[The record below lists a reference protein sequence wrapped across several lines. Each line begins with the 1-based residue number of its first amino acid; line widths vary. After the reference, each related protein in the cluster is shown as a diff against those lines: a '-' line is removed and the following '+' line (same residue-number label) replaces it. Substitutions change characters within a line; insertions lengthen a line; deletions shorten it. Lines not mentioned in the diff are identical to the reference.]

1 MFQTYK
7 KQNVKVIPLPR
18 FRIETQSNTDIP
30 LSFSQLLHYVS
41 QSNHKNMWKSNYKQ
55 YAGSAM
61 QSKIISDSPKKM
73 EHSINLLPYDSVLR
87 EVITR
92 TYGCKIID
100 ITDPAS
106 NQPSNCTNEV
116 HVNLYPVLAAIE
128 TKTQIILIFD
138 AFIEHSL
145 FDCITYSPSI
155 LDKSHNKPL
164 FMIYQLLHLMKSLHE
179 KGLMLGEI
187 TLHDIFITENLWL
200 QIIPKIDSNLIK
212 LSEIDSCLGVVT
224 SNKTSPSRGVVE
236 PLLNPNDFYTKY
248 LSISK
253 SFTGIKYSVK
263 DYCEMWCH
271 GQISNFDYLTLLN
284 ELAGR
289 RIGCPGYHHI
299 MPWVT
304 DFTSRNGMN
313 WRDLTKSKYR
323 LNKGDAQLDLMFS
336 SQHNHGD
343 ITNNIPHHVSDVLSE
358 ITYYVYMAR
367 RTPKS
372 VLCRH
377 VRPIWVPAEYPA
389 SIQRLQEWTPD
400 ECIPEFYNDPLVF
413 KSIHEDLPNLEVPQW
428 AGCPENFITKHREAL
443 ESQYISE
450 RLHAWIDLTFGYVL
464 NVFA

>member
-1 MFQTYK
+1 
-7 KQNVKVIPLPR
+7 
-18 FRIETQSNTDIP
+18 
-30 LSFSQLLHYVS
+30 
-41 QSNHKNMWKSNYKQ
+41 MWKSAYKQ
-55 YAGSAM
+55 YAGTSM
-61 QSKIISDSPKKM
+61 PNKIISDSPKKS
-73 EHSINLLPYDSVLR
+73 EQSIILLPYDNVLR

-92 TYGCKIID
+92 VYGCKIID
-100 ITDPAS
+100 INDPTATQNS
-106 NQPSNCTNEV
+106 NSSPEP

-128 TKTQIILIFD
+128 TKTQIIIIFD
-138 AFIEHSL
+138 TFIEHSL
-145 FDCITYSPSI
+145 FDCITYSPSV

-164 FMIYQLLHLMKSLHE
+164 FLIYQLLHLMKWLHE

-187 TLHDIFITENLWL
+187 ALTDIFITENLWL
-200 QIIPKIDSNLIK
+200 QVIPKIDSNVIK
-212 LSEIDSCLGVVT
+212 LDEIDQFSGT
-224 SNKTSPSRGVVE
+224 MPSKTSPSRGISE
-236 PLLNPNDFYTKY
+236 SLINPNEFYTKY
-248 LSISK
+248 LQLNKDLNGSRYSI
-253 SFTGIKYSVK
+253 K

-271 GQISNFDYLTLLN
+271 GHISNFDYLTILN
-284 ELAGR
+284 DLAGR

-336 SQHNHGD
+336 SQHSGD
-343 ITNNIPHHVSDVLSE
+343 GSNNIPHHVSDVLSE

-377 VRPIWVPAEYPA
+377 VRPVWVPAEYPA

-413 KSIHEDLPNLEVPQW
+413 KSIHEDLPDLEVPLW
-428 AGCPENFITKHREAL
+428 ASCPENFITKHREAL

-450 RLHAWIDLTFGYVL
+450 RLHAWIDLTFG
-464 NVFA
+464 